1 MSARLQLPASFAGR
15 MSRSLPTMQQ
25 LRFVHRLHSP
35 AWSIP
40 GPRHRRLLLLLAS
53 GVTSFAAYSS
63 LRSLRS
69 GPECAPSGLSS
80 PAVATTV
87 EQMNQTS
94 ISSTYAGGLMK
105 RCTHFVIVVWLFL
118 LASPQT
124 SSPCTLAS
132 AHSSLQIFRC
142 TCVSIVLFPATL
154 LFLLNRISNGHIVCE
169 LSVARVLTSS
179 LQFLGP
185 AAIKFGQW
193 ASSRDDVFPP
203 VVTQE
208 LGRLQSNAE
217 PHALDHTL
225 KEIED
230 MLRAFRS
237 LAPSNADVRLEDID
251 TTPIGSGS
259 IAQVHR
265 ARLVGLGSDAAQNVV
280 VKVLHPFVRERM
292 LLDTQV
298 QPLCRANKDVALRCS
313 YVRSLMTFYLSRFF
327 VVLPR

>member
-1 MSARLQLPASFAGR
+1 
-15 MSRSLPTMQQ
+15 
-25 LRFVHRLHSP
+25 
-35 AWSIP
+35 
-40 GPRHRRLLLLLAS
+40 
-53 GVTSFAAYSS
+53 
-63 LRSLRS
+63 
-69 GPECAPSGLSS
+69 
-80 PAVATTV
+80 
-87 EQMNQTS
+87 
-94 ISSTYAGGLMK
+94 
-105 RCTHFVIVVWLFL
+105 
-118 LASPQT
+118 
-124 SSPCTLAS
+124 
-132 AHSSLQIFRC
+132 
-142 TCVSIVLFPATL
+142 
-154 LFLLNRISNGHIVCE
+154 VCE

-237 LAPSNADVRLEDID
+237 LAPSNAHVRLEDID

-298 QPLCRANKDVALRCS
+298 QPLCPANKDVALRCS
-313 YVRSLMTFYLSRFF
+313 YVQSLMTFYLSRFF